1 MDAGIIIQVVLLLVG
16 FVFLIKGS
24 DFFVD
29 GASSIASI
37 LKIPTI
43 IVGLTIVAF
52 GTSAPE
58 AAVSI
63 TSSLTGNNAMAVSN
77 VIGSNLFNILM
88 VIGVS
93 ALLSD
98 LLMEKSVLNKDLP
111 FLVGIT
117 ILFTIFLFIGW
128 DISSIEGIILLLILV
143 AYLAYLIINARKSK
157 DANEVEKPKFS
168 LPKSII
174 FIIIGL
180 AGIILGG
187 DLVVDS
193 ASYIAM
199 ALGMSET
206 LVGLTIVA
214 IGTSLPELVTS
225 LTALKKGENQ
235 LVIGNVIGSN
245 IFNILFVLGASSAIS
260 AIPINSG
267 MLTDI
272 IFMIIVTI
280 LCFIFGKTQDKYDK
294 KRGYNI
300 SCIIRCL
307 HDFCNYEKLI
317 LLIHKPYKYL
327 MKLVHHKLHIHLG
340 LWICHFQMSI
350 FF

>member
-1 MDAGIIIQVVLLLVG
+1 MDAGIIIQFVLLIVG

-29 GASSIASI
+29 GASSIASL

-43 IVGLTIVAF
+43 IVGLTIVAL

-63 TSSLTGNNAMAVSN
+63 TSSLTGSNAMAVSN

-88 VIGVS
+88 VIGIS
-93 ALLSD
+93 ALLGD
-98 LLMEKSVLNKDLP
+98 LLMEKNVLDKDLP

-117 ILFTIFLFIGW
+117 LLWAVFIIIGW
-128 DISSIEGIILLLILV
+128 DITNIEGIILLLIMV
-143 AYLAYLIINARKSK
+143 AYISFLVYNTRKSGG
-157 DANEVEKPKFS
+157 AQEVEKPKLT

-174 FIIIGL
+174 FILVGL
-180 AGIILGG
+180 AGIVLGG

-193 ASYIAM
+193 ASAIAI

-225 LTALKKGENQ
+225 ITALKKGENQ

-260 AIPINSG
+260 AIPLDSSLLIDV
-267 MLTDI
+267 L
-272 IFMIIVTI
+272 FMFAVTV
-280 LCFIFGKTQDKYDK
+280 LCFIFGKTQEKYDK
-294 KRGYNI
+294 KEG
-300 SCIIRCL
+300 IIL
-307 HDFCNYEKLI
+307 VTLFIVYMAFAI
-317 LLIHKPYKYL
+317 LRN
-327 MKLVHHKLHIHLG
+327 
-340 LWICHFQMSI
+340 
-350 FF
+350 

>member
-1 MDAGIIIQVVLLLVG
+1 MDGSIIIQIVLLIVG

-29 GASSIASI
+29 GSSSIASL

-63 TSSLTGNNAMAVSN
+63 TSSLAGNNAMAVSN

-93 ALLSD
+93 ALLGD

-111 FLVGIT
+111 FLVAIT
-117 ILFTIFLFIGW
+117 VLFAAFILIGW
-128 DISSIEGIILLLILV
+128 NITSIEGIILLAILI
-143 AYLAYLIINARKSK
+143 AYVLYLIRSSKKSK
-157 DANEVEKPKFS
+157 DANKVEKAKLS
-168 LPKSII
+168 LPVSII
-174 FIIIGL
+174 FIVVGL

-187 DLVVDS
+187 DLVVKS
-193 ASYIAM
+193 ASSIAM

-235 LVIGNVIGSN
+235 IVIGNVIGSN

-260 AIPINSG
+260 EIPLDSS
-267 MLTDI
+267 MLIDV
-272 IFMIIVTI
+272 IFMIAVTI
-280 LCFIFGKTQDKYDK
+280 LFFIFGKTQEKYDK
-294 KRGYNI
+294 KEGIILVALFIGYMT
-300 SCIIRCL
+300 
-307 HDFCNYEKLI
+307 FAI
-317 LLIHKPYKYL
+317 LRN
-327 MKLVHHKLHIHLG
+327 
-340 LWICHFQMSI
+340 
-350 FF
+350 

>member
-29 GASSIASI
+29 GASSIAAI

-63 TSSLTGNNAMAVSN
+63 TSSLTGSNAMAVSN
-77 VIGSNLFNILM
+77 VIGSNLFNMLM
-88 VIGVS
+88 VIGIA
-93 ALLSD
+93 ALLGD
-98 LLMEKSVLNKDLP
+98 LLMEKSVLEKDLP

-117 ILFTIFLFIGW
+117 LLLAAFIVIGW
-128 DISSIEGIILLLILV
+128 NISTIEGIILLVILA
-143 AYLAYLIINARKSK
+143 AYIFYLIRSAGQSGATNY
-157 DANEVEKPKFS
+157 VEKPK
-168 LPKSII
+168 LTTPKSIL
-174 FIIIGL
+174 FIIVGL

-187 DLVVDS
+187 DMVVNS
-193 ASYIAM
+193 ASSIAM

-225 LTALKKGENQ
+225 ITALRKGENQ
-235 LVIGNVIGSN
+235 LVIGNVVGSN

-260 AIPINSG
+260 QIPLDSS
-267 MLTDI
+267 MLIDVLL
-272 IFMIIVTI
+272 MVGVTI
-280 LCFIFGKTQDKYDK
+280 LCFIFGKTQEKYDK
-294 KRGYNI
+294 KEG
-300 SCIIRCL
+300 II
-307 HDFCNYEKLI
+307 
-317 LLIHKPYKYL
+317 
-327 MKLVHHKLHIHLG
+327 LVALFIAYMAFA
-340 LWICHFQMSI
+340 IMRN
-350 FF
+350 

>member
-1 MDAGIIIQVVLLLVG
+1 MDISIIFQVVLLLVG

-43 IVGLTIVAF
+43 IVGLTIVAL

-63 TSSLTGNNAMAVSN
+63 TSSLTGSNAMAVSN

-88 VIGVS
+88 VIGIA

-111 FLVGIT
+111 FLVLIT
-117 ILFTIFLFIGW
+117 ILFAAFVVIGW
-128 DISSIEGIILLLILV
+128 NITNIEGIILLIILI
-143 AYLAYLIINARKSK
+143 AYLIYLIRSAKKSEDSDK
-157 DANEVEKPKFS
+157 VEEAKFS
-168 LPKSII
+168 LPKSIVL
-174 FIIIGL
+174 IIIGL

-187 DLVVDS
+187 DLVVNS
-193 ASYIAM
+193 ASDIAI

-260 AIPINSG
+260 SIQLDSS
-267 MLTDI
+267 MLIDVV
-272 IFMIIVTI
+272 FMIIVTI
-280 LCFIFGKTQDKYDK
+280 ICFIFGKTQDKFDK
-294 KRGYNI
+294 KEG
-300 SCIIRCL
+300 IIL
-307 HDFCNYEKLI
+307 VLLFIIYMAFAI
-317 LLIHKPYKYL
+317 LRN
-327 MKLVHHKLHIHLG
+327 
-340 LWICHFQMSI
+340 
-350 FF
+350 

>member
-1 MDAGIIIQVVLLLVG
+1 MDMSILLQFVLLIVG

-24 DFFVD
+24 DFFVA
-29 GASSIASI
+29 GASSIASL

-63 TSSLTGNNAMAVSN
+63 TSAITGNNAMAVSN

-88 VIGVS
+88 VIGIS
-93 ALLSD
+93 ALLGE
-98 LLMEKSVLNKDLP
+98 LLMEKDVLNKDLP

-117 ILFTIFLFIGW
+117 VLFAAFIIIGW
-128 DISSIEGIILLLILV
+128 NVSQIEGIILLIILIAYV
-143 AYLAYLIINARKSK
+143 AHLIKSAKKSDNA
-157 DANEVEKPKFS
+157 NVVEKPKFP
-168 LPKSII
+168 LPYSIL

-180 AGIILGG
+180 AGIVIGG
-187 DLVVDS
+187 DLVVNS
-193 ASYIAM
+193 ASDIAI
-199 ALGMSET
+199 AFGMSET

-245 IFNILFVLGASSAIS
+245 IFNILFVLGASSAIT
-260 AIPINSG
+260 AISLDSS
-267 MLTDI
+267 MLIDVT
-272 IFMIIVTI
+272 FMVFVTV
-280 LCFIFGKTQDKYDK
+280 LCFIFGKTQDKFDRK
-294 KRGYNI
+294 EGA
-300 SCIIRCL
+300 
-307 HDFCNYEKLI
+307 I
-317 LLIHKPYKYL
+317 LVALFIAY
-327 MKLVHHKLHIHLG
+327 M
-340 LWICHFQMSI
+340 I
-350 FF
+350 FAILRN

>member
-16 FVFLIKGS
+16 LLCLIKGS

-29 GASSIASI
+29 GASSIASH

-63 TSSLTGNNAMAVSN
+63 TSSLTGSNAMAVSN
-77 VIGSNLFNILM
+77 VIGSNLFNMLM
-88 VIGVS
+88 VIGIA
-93 ALLSD
+93 ALLSN
-98 LLMEKSVLNKDLP
+98 LLMEKSVLKKDLP
-111 FLVGIT
+111 FLVAIT
-117 ILFTIFLFIGW
+117 LLFAIFIFIGW
-128 DISSIEGIILLLILV
+128 DITNIEGIILLIIL
-143 AYLAYLIINARKSK
+143 AGYIIYLIRGSKKSK
-157 DANEVEKPKFS
+157 NANEVEAAKFT

-174 FIIIGL
+174 LIIIGL
-180 AGIILGG
+180 AGIIIGG

-193 ASYIAM
+193 ASAIAI

-225 LTALKKGENQ
+225 ITALKKGENQ

-260 AIPINSG
+260 RIPLDSS
-267 MLTDI
+267 MLIDVL
-272 IFMIIVTI
+272 FMMGVTI

-294 KRGYNI
+294 KEGVI
-300 SCIIRCL
+300 
-307 HDFCNYEKLI
+307 LI
-317 LLIHKPYKYL
+317 ALFIAYMAFAILRN
-327 MKLVHHKLHIHLG
+327 
-340 LWICHFQMSI
+340 
-350 FF
+350 

>member
-16 FVFLIKGS
+16 FLFLIKGS

-29 GASSIASI
+29 GASSIASH

-63 TSSLTGNNAMAVSN
+63 TSSLTGSNAMAVSN
-77 VIGSNLFNILM
+77 VIGSNLFNMLM
-88 VIGVS
+88 VIGIA
-93 ALLSD
+93 ALLSN
-98 LLMEKSVLNKDLP
+98 LLMEKSVLKKDLP

-117 ILFTIFLFIGW
+117 LLFAIFIFIGW
-128 DISSIEGIILLLILV
+128 DITNLEGIILLVILIGYV
-143 AYLAYLIINARKSK
+143 IYLIRGSKKSK
-157 DANEVEKPKFS
+157 NANEVEAAKFT
-168 LPKSII
+168 LPKSIVLI
-174 FIIIGL
+174 LIGL
-180 AGIILGG
+180 AGIIIGG

-193 ASYIAM
+193 ASAIAI

-225 LTALKKGENQ
+225 ITALKKGENQ

-260 AIPINSG
+260 RIPLDSS
-267 MLTDI
+267 MLIDVL
-272 IFMIIVTI
+272 FMMGVTI

-294 KRGYNI
+294 KEGVI
-300 SCIIRCL
+300 
-307 HDFCNYEKLI
+307 LI
-317 LLIHKPYKYL
+317 ALFIAYMAFAILRN
-327 MKLVHHKLHIHLG
+327 
-340 LWICHFQMSI
+340 
-350 FF
+350 

>member
-1 MDAGIIIQVVLLLVG
+1 MDASIILQIGLLLVG

-43 IVGLTIVAF
+43 IVGLTIVAL

-63 TSSLTGNNAMAVSN
+63 TSSLTGSNAMAVSN
-77 VIGSNLFNILM
+77 VIGSNLFNLLM
-88 VIGVS
+88 VIGIA

-117 ILFTIFLFIGW
+117 VLFAIFAFIGG
-128 DISSIEGIILLLILV
+128 DISSIEGIILLIILV
-143 AYLAYLIINARKSK
+143 VYIFNLVKNARKS
-157 DANEVEKPKFS
+157 EEGTVVEKPKFS

-174 FIIIGL
+174 FILVGL
-180 AGIILGG
+180 AGIIIGG
-187 DLVVDS
+187 DLVVNS
-193 ASYIAM
+193 ASDIAI
-199 ALGMSET
+199 AFGMSET

-260 AIPINSG
+260 AIPLDSSILID
-267 MLTDI
+267 MV
-272 IFMIIVTI
+272 FMIFVTI
-280 LCFIFGKTQDKYDK
+280 LCFIFGKTQEKYDK
-294 KRGYNI
+294 KEGIILVLLFVGYMA
-300 SCIIRCL
+300 
-307 HDFCNYEKLI
+307 FAI
-317 LLIHKPYKYL
+317 LRN
-327 MKLVHHKLHIHLG
+327 
-340 LWICHFQMSI
+340 
-350 FF
+350 

>member
-1 MDAGIIIQVVLLLVG
+1 MDASIIIQVVLLIIG

-29 GASSIASI
+29 GASSIASL

-93 ALLSD
+93 ALLGD

-111 FLVGIT
+111 FLVAIT
-117 ILFTIFLFIGW
+117 ILFAAFILIGW
-128 DISSIEGIILLLILV
+128 NITNIEGIILLIILI
-143 AYLAYLIINARKSK
+143 AYILYLIRSSKKSA
-157 DANEVEKPKFS
+157 DANKVEKAKLS

-174 FIIIGL
+174 FIVIGL

-187 DLVVDS
+187 DLVVNS
-193 ASYIAM
+193 ASDIAM

-260 AIPINSG
+260 AIPLDSS
-267 MLTDI
+267 MLIDVV
-272 IFMIIVTI
+272 FMIAVTI
-280 LCFIFGKTQDKYDK
+280 LCFIFGKTQEKYDK
-294 KRGYNI
+294 KEG
-300 SCIIRCL
+300 II
-307 HDFCNYEKLI
+307 
-317 LLIHKPYKYL
+317 
-327 MKLVHHKLHIHLG
+327 LVALFI
-340 LWICHFQMSI
+340 IYMAFAIMRN
-350 FF
+350 

>member
-16 FVFLIKGS
+16 FLFLIKGS

-29 GASSIASI
+29 GASSIASH

-63 TSSLTGNNAMAVSN
+63 TSSLTGSNAMAVSN
-77 VIGSNLFNILM
+77 VIGSNLFNMLM
-88 VIGVS
+88 VIGIA
-93 ALLSD
+93 ALLSN
-98 LLMEKSVLNKDLP
+98 LLMEKSVLKKDLP
-111 FLVGIT
+111 FLVAIT
-117 ILFTIFLFIGW
+117 LLFAIFIFIGW
-128 DISSIEGIILLLILV
+128 DITNIEGIILLIIL
-143 AYLAYLIINARKSK
+143 AGYIIYLIRGSKKSK
-157 DANEVEKPKFS
+157 NANEVEAAKFT

-174 FIIIGL
+174 LIIIGL
-180 AGIILGG
+180 AGIIIGG

-193 ASYIAM
+193 ASAIAI

-225 LTALKKGENQ
+225 ITALKKGENQ

-260 AIPINSG
+260 RIPLDSS
-267 MLTDI
+267 MLIDVL
-272 IFMIIVTI
+272 FMMGVTI

-294 KRGYNI
+294 KEGVI
-300 SCIIRCL
+300 
-307 HDFCNYEKLI
+307 LI
-317 LLIHKPYKYL
+317 ALFIAYMAFAILRN
-327 MKLVHHKLHIHLG
+327 
-340 LWICHFQMSI
+340 
-350 FF
+350 

>member
-1 MDAGIIIQVVLLLVG
+1 MDASIIIQFVLLIVG

-29 GASSIASI
+29 GASSIASL

-43 IVGLTIVAF
+43 IVGLTIVAL

-63 TSSLTGNNAMAVSN
+63 TSSLTGSNALAVSN
-77 VIGSNLFNILM
+77 VIGSNMFNILM
-88 VIGVS
+88 VIGIA
-93 ALLSD
+93 ALLSE
-98 LLMEKSVLNKDLP
+98 LVMEKQVLEKDLP

-117 ILFTIFLFIGW
+117 LLWAVFIVIGW
-128 DISSIEGIILLLILV
+128 DITNIEGIILLAIMV
-143 AYLAYLIINARKSK
+143 AYIAYLVYSTKKSGG
-157 DANEVEKPKFS
+157 ATEVEKPKYS
-168 LPKSII
+168 LPYSII
-174 FIIIGL
+174 FILVGL
-180 AGIILGG
+180 AGIVIGG

-193 ASYIAM
+193 ASAIAI
-199 ALGMSET
+199 AFGMSET

-235 LVIGNVIGSN
+235 MVIGNVIGSN

-260 AIPINSG
+260 AIPLDSS
-267 MLTDI
+267 MLIDVI
-272 IFMIIVTI
+272 LMIFVTV

-294 KRGYNI
+294 KEGAI
-300 SCIIRCL
+300 LVALFIIYMA
-307 HDFCNYEKLI
+307 FAI
-317 LLIHKPYKYL
+317 LRN
-327 MKLVHHKLHIHLG
+327 
-340 LWICHFQMSI
+340 
-350 FF
+350 

>member
-1 MDAGIIIQVVLLLVG
+1 MDFNFIIQIILLIVG
-16 FVFLIKGS
+16 FIFLIKGS

-29 GASSIASI
+29 GASSIASL

-43 IVGLTIVAF
+43 IVGLTIVAM

-63 TSSLTGNNAMAVSN
+63 TSSITGNNAMAVSN
-77 VIGSNLFNILM
+77 IIGSNLFNMLM
-88 VIGVS
+88 IIGVA

-117 ILFTIFLFIGW
+117 ILFAAFIFIGW
-128 DISSIEGIILLLILV
+128 NISVIGGIILLIILIV
-143 AYLAYLIINARKSK
+143 YIISLIRSAKKSDK
-157 DANEVEKPKFS
+157 ADEVEKAKYS

-174 FIIIGL
+174 LIIVGL
-180 AGIILGG
+180 AGIIIGG
-187 DLVVDS
+187 DVVVDS
-193 ASYIAM
+193 ASYIAI

-260 AIPINSG
+260 AIPLNST
-267 MLTDI
+267 MLIDVV
-272 IFMIIVTI
+272 FMIAVTV
-280 LCFIFGKTQDKYDK
+280 LCFIFGKTQEKYDK
-294 KRGYNI
+294 KEG
-300 SCIIRCL
+300 II
-307 HDFCNYEKLI
+307 LI
-317 LLIHKPYKYL
+317 ALFIAY
-327 MKLVHHKLHIHLG
+327 M
-340 LWICHFQMSI
+340 I
-350 FF
+350 FAILRN

>member
-1 MDAGIIIQVVLLLVG
+1 MDAGIIVQFVLLIVG

-29 GASSIASI
+29 GASSIASL

-43 IVGLTIVAF
+43 IVGLTIVAL

-63 TSSLTGNNAMAVSN
+63 TSSLTGSNAMAVSN
-77 VIGSNLFNILM
+77 VIGSNLFNMIM
-88 VIGVS
+88 VIGIS
-93 ALLSD
+93 ALLGD
-98 LLMEKSVLNKDLP
+98 LLMEKSVLEKDLP

-117 ILFTIFLFIGW
+117 VLWAIFIIIGW
-128 DISSIEGIILLLILV
+128 DITNIEGIILLIIMVSYIAFLI
-143 AYLAYLIINARKSK
+143 YNTKKSGG
-157 DANEVEKPKFS
+157 ANEVEKPKLT

-174 FIIIGL
+174 FILVGI
-180 AGIILGG
+180 AGIVIGG

-193 ASYIAM
+193 ASAIAI

-225 LTALKKGENQ
+225 ITALKKGENQ

-260 AIPINSG
+260 AIPLDSSLLIDVVF
-267 MLTDI
+267 MLL
-272 IFMIIVTI
+272 VTV
-280 LCFIFGKTQDKYDK
+280 LCFIFGKTQEKCDK
-294 KRGYNI
+294 KEG
-300 SCIIRCL
+300 IIL
-307 HDFCNYEKLI
+307 VTLFVVYMAFAI
-317 LLIHKPYKYL
+317 LRN
-327 MKLVHHKLHIHLG
+327 
-340 LWICHFQMSI
+340 
-350 FF
+350 

>member
-29 GASSIASI
+29 GASSIAAI

-63 TSSLTGNNAMAVSN
+63 TSSLTGSNAMAVSN
-77 VIGSNLFNILM
+77 VIGSNLFNMLM
-88 VIGVS
+88 VIGVA
-93 ALLSD
+93 ALLGD
-98 LLMEKSVLNKDLP
+98 LLMERSVLEKDLP

-117 ILFTIFLFIGW
+117 LLLTAFIVIGW
-128 DISSIEGIILLLILV
+128 NISVVEGIILLAILA
-143 AYLAYLIINARKSK
+143 AYIFYLIRSAGKSG
-157 DANEVEKPKFS
+157 ATNYVEKPK
-168 LPKSII
+168 LTTPKSIL
-174 FIIIGL
+174 FIIVGL

-187 DLVVDS
+187 DMVVNS
-193 ASYIAM
+193 ASSIAM

-225 LTALKKGENQ
+225 ITALRKGENQ
-235 LVIGNVIGSN
+235 LVIGNVVGSN

-260 AIPINSG
+260 QIPLDSS
-267 MLTDI
+267 MLIDVLL
-272 IFMIIVTI
+272 MVGVTI
-280 LCFIFGKTQDKYDK
+280 LCFIFGKTQEKYDK
-294 KRGYNI
+294 KEG
-300 SCIIRCL
+300 II
-307 HDFCNYEKLI
+307 
-317 LLIHKPYKYL
+317 
-327 MKLVHHKLHIHLG
+327 LVALFIAYMAFA
-340 LWICHFQMSI
+340 IMRN
-350 FF
+350 

>member
-1 MDAGIIIQVVLLLVG
+1 MDLSILLQVVLLLVG

-29 GASSIASI
+29 GASSVASL

-63 TSSLTGNNAMAVSN
+63 TSSWTGSNAMAVGN
-77 VIGSNLFNILM
+77 VIGSNLFNMLM
-88 VIGVS
+88 VIGIA
-93 ALLSD
+93 ALLSN
-98 LLMEKSVLNKDLP
+98 LLMEKSVLEKDLP

-117 ILFTIFLFIGW
+117 ILWAVFIVIGW
-128 DISSIEGIILLLILV
+128 NISQIEGIILLVIL
-143 AYLAYLIINARKSK
+143 LAYIIYLVRSARKSK
-157 DANEVEKPKFS
+157 DADVVEKPKLS

-174 FIIIGL
+174 FILVGI
-180 AGIILGG
+180 AGIVLGG
-187 DLVVDS
+187 DLVVNS
-193 ASYIAM
+193 ASDIAI
-199 ALGMSET
+199 ALGMSEA

-225 LTALKKGENQ
+225 ITALRKGENQ

-260 AIPINSG
+260 AIPLDSSLLIDV
-267 MLTDI
+267 L
-272 IFMIIVTI
+272 FMVAVTI
-280 LCFIFGKTQDKYDK
+280 LCYIFGKTQDKYDK
-294 KRGYNI
+294 KEG
-300 SCIIRCL
+300 II
-307 HDFCNYEKLI
+307 LI
-317 LLIHKPYKYL
+317 ALFVVYMAFAILRN
-327 MKLVHHKLHIHLG
+327 
-340 LWICHFQMSI
+340 
-350 FF
+350 

>member
-1 MDAGIIIQVVLLLVG
+1 MDFSIIIQVVLLLVG

-63 TSSLTGNNAMAVSN
+63 TSSLTGSNAMAVSN
-77 VIGSNLFNILM
+77 VIGSNMFNLLM
-88 VIGVS
+88 VIGLS
-93 ALLSD
+93 ALLGE
-98 LLMEKSVLNKDLP
+98 LLMEKNTLNKDLP

-117 ILFTIFLFIGW
+117 ILFAVFIIIGW
-128 DISSIEGIILLLILV
+128 DINNIEGIILLIILI
-143 AYLAYLIINARKSK
+143 AYIVYLIIGARKSK
-157 DANEVEKPKFS
+157 DANIVEKPK
-168 LPKSII
+168 LTPVKSII
-174 FIIIGL
+174 FILVGL
-180 AGIILGG
+180 AGIVLGG
-187 DLVVDS
+187 DLVVNS
-193 ASYIAM
+193 ASDIAI

-260 AIPINSG
+260 SIPLSST
-267 MLTDI
+267 MLIDI
-272 IFMIIVTI
+272 IFMVIVTI
-280 LCFIFGKTQDKYDK
+280 LCFIFGKTQDKFDK
-294 KRGYNI
+294 KEGA
-300 SCIIRCL
+300 
-307 HDFCNYEKLI
+307 I
-317 LLIHKPYKYL
+317 LVVLFVIY
-327 MKLVHHKLHIHLG
+327 M
-340 LWICHFQMSI
+340 I
-350 FF
+350 FAILRN

>member
-1 MDAGIIIQVVLLLVG
+1 MDMSILLQFVLLIVG

-29 GASSIASI
+29 GASSIASL

-63 TSSLTGNNAMAVSN
+63 TSAITGNNAMAVSN

-88 VIGVS
+88 VIGIS
-93 ALLSD
+93 ALLGE
-98 LLMEKSVLNKDLP
+98 LLMEKDVLNKDLP

-117 ILFTIFLFIGW
+117 VLFAAFIIIGW
-128 DISSIEGIILLLILV
+128 NVSQIEGIILLAILIAYV
-143 AYLAYLIINARKSK
+143 AHLIKSAKKSDNA
-157 DANEVEKPKFS
+157 NVVEKPKFT
-168 LPKSII
+168 LPYSIL

-180 AGIILGG
+180 AGIVIGG
-187 DLVVDS
+187 DLVVNS
-193 ASYIAM
+193 ASDIAI
-199 ALGMSET
+199 AFGMSET

-245 IFNILFVLGASSAIS
+245 IFNILFVLGASSAIT
-260 AIPINSG
+260 AISLDSS
-267 MLTDI
+267 MLIDVT
-272 IFMIIVTI
+272 FMVFVTV
-280 LCFIFGKTQDKYDK
+280 LCFIFGKTQDKFDRK
-294 KRGYNI
+294 EGA
-300 SCIIRCL
+300 
-307 HDFCNYEKLI
+307 I
-317 LLIHKPYKYL
+317 LVALFIAY
-327 MKLVHHKLHIHLG
+327 M
-340 LWICHFQMSI
+340 I
-350 FF
+350 FAILRN

>member
-1 MDAGIIIQVVLLLVG
+1 MDASIIIQVVLLLVG
-16 FVFLIKGS
+16 FLFLIKGS

-37 LKIPTI
+37 LRVPTI

-63 TSSLTGNNAMAVSN
+63 TSSLTGSNAMAVSN
-77 VIGSNLFNILM
+77 VIGSNLFNMLV
-88 VIGVS
+88 VIGVA
-93 ALLSD
+93 ALLSN
-98 LLMEKSVLNKDLP
+98 LLMEKKVLQKDLP

-117 ILFTIFLFIGW
+117 ILFVVFIFIGG
-128 DISSIEGIILLLILV
+128 DITNIEGIILLAILI
-143 AYLAYLIINARKSK
+143 AYLFFLIRDARKSS
-157 DANEVEKPKFS
+157 DSNVVEKPKLS

-174 FIIIGL
+174 FMIVGL
-180 AGIILGG
+180 AGIVLGG

-193 ASYIAM
+193 ASAIAL

-225 LTALKKGENQ
+225 ITALKKGENQ
-235 LVIGNVIGSN
+235 MVIGNVIGSN

-260 AIPINSG
+260 ALPVNRG
-267 MLTDI
+267 MMIDVV
-272 IFMIIVTI
+272 FMLGVTI

-294 KRGYNI
+294 KEGI
-300 SCIIRCL
+300 
-307 HDFCNYEKLI
+307 I
-317 LLIHKPYKYL
+317 LLLLFVAYMAFAI
-327 MKLVHHKLHIHLG
+327 MRN
-340 LWICHFQMSI
+340 
-350 FF
+350 

>member
-1 MDAGIIIQVVLLLVG
+1 MDMSIILQFILLIVG

-29 GASSIASI
+29 GASSIASL

-63 TSSLTGNNAMAVSN
+63 TSAITGNNAMAVSN
-77 VIGSNLFNILM
+77 VIGSNLFNLLM
-88 VIGVS
+88 VIGIA
-93 ALLSD
+93 ALLGE
-98 LLMEKSVLNKDLP
+98 LLMEKDVLNKDLP

-117 ILFTIFLFIGW
+117 ILFAVFIIIGW
-128 DISSIEGIILLLILV
+128 NVSQIEGIILLIILIC
-143 AYLAYLIINARKSK
+143 YLAYLIKSAKKSANA
-157 DANEVEKPKFS
+157 NVVEKPKFT
-168 LPKSII
+168 LPQSII

-180 AGIILGG
+180 AGIVIGG
-187 DLVVDS
+187 DLVVNS
-193 ASYIAM
+193 ASDIAI
-199 ALGMSET
+199 AFGMSET

-245 IFNILFVLGASSAIS
+245 IFNILFVLGASSAIT
-260 AIPINSG
+260 AISLDSS
-267 MLTDI
+267 MLIDVT
-272 IFMIIVTI
+272 FMVFVTV
-280 LCFIFGKTQDKYDK
+280 LCFIFGKTQDKFDK
-294 KRGYNI
+294 KEGA
-300 SCIIRCL
+300 
-307 HDFCNYEKLI
+307 I
-317 LLIHKPYKYL
+317 LVALFVAY
-327 MKLVHHKLHIHLG
+327 M
-340 LWICHFQMSI
+340 I
-350 FF
+350 FAILRN

>member
-1 MDAGIIIQVVLLLVG
+1 MDFNIIIQIALLIVG

-29 GASSIASI
+29 GASSIASL

-43 IVGLTIVAF
+43 IVGLTIVAL

-63 TSSLTGNNAMAVSN
+63 TSSLAGNNAMAVSN

-88 VIGVS
+88 VIGLS
-93 ALLSD
+93 ALLGE
-98 LLMEKSVLNKDLP
+98 LLMEKDVLNQDLP
-111 FLVGIT
+111 FLVAIT
-117 ILFTIFLFIGW
+117 VLFAVFIFIGW
-128 DISSIEGIILLLILV
+128 NISTIEGIILLIILIG
-143 AYLAYLIINARKSK
+143 YIIFLIRKSRK
-157 DANEVEKPKFS
+157 SSESNIVEEAKLS
-168 LPKSII
+168 LPKSVI
-174 FIIIGL
+174 FIIIGI
-180 AGIILGG
+180 AGIIIGG

-193 ASYIAM
+193 ASNIAL
-199 ALGMSET
+199 AFGMSET

-260 AIPINSG
+260 AIPLDSS
-267 MLTDI
+267 MLIDVL
-272 IFMIIVTI
+272 FMVFVTVI
-280 LCFIFGKTQDKYDK
+280 CFIFGKTQDKFDK
-294 KRGYNI
+294 REGA
-300 SCIIRCL
+300 
-307 HDFCNYEKLI
+307 I
-317 LLIHKPYKYL
+317 LVILFILYMAFAIL
-327 MKLVHHKLHIHLG
+327 RN
-340 LWICHFQMSI
+340 
-350 FF
+350 

>member
-1 MDAGIIIQVVLLLVG
+1 MDFGIIIQVVLLLVG

-37 LKIPTI
+37 LRVPTI
-43 IVGLTIVAF
+43 IIGLTIVAF

-63 TSSLTGNNAMAVSN
+63 TSSLTGSNALAVSN
-77 VIGSNLFNILM
+77 VIGSNLFNMLM
-88 VIGVS
+88 VIGIA
-93 ALLSD
+93 ALLGD

-117 ILFTIFLFIGW
+117 VLFAIFIFVGW
-128 DISSIEGIILLLILV
+128 NITNIEGIILLVILIAYIIYLILNV
-143 AYLAYLIINARKSK
+143 KKSS
-157 DANEVEKPKFS
+157 ESTIVEKPKLS

-174 FIIIGL
+174 FMIVGL
-180 AGIILGG
+180 AGIVLGG

-193 ASYIAM
+193 ASAIAL

-235 LVIGNVIGSN
+235 MVIGNVIGSN

-260 AIPINSG
+260 AIPLSPSL
-267 MLTDI
+267 LTDVL
-272 IFMIIVTI
+272 FMLAVTV
-280 LCFIFGKTQDKYDK
+280 LCFIFGKTQEKYDK
-294 KRGYNI
+294 KEGV
-300 SCIIRCL
+300 
-307 HDFCNYEKLI
+307 I
-317 LLIHKPYKYL
+317 LVVLFIAYMAFAIL
-327 MKLVHHKLHIHLG
+327 RN
-340 LWICHFQMSI
+340 
-350 FF
+350 

>member
-1 MDAGIIIQVVLLLVG
+1 MDASIIIQVVLLLVG

-58 AAVSI
+58 AAVSV
-63 TSSLTGNNAMAVSN
+63 TSALTGSNAMAVSN
-77 VIGSNLFNILM
+77 VIGSNMFNLLM
-88 VIGVS
+88 VIGLS
-93 ALLSD
+93 ALIGE
-98 LLMEKSVLNKDLP
+98 LLMEKSTLNEDLP

-117 ILFTIFLFIGW
+117 ILFAVFIFIGW
-128 DISSIEGIILLLILV
+128 NISRIEGIILLIILAGYIIHLIRS
-143 AYLAYLIINARKSK
+143 AKK
-157 DANEVEKPKFS
+157 TEDANKVEEAKLS

-174 FIIIGL
+174 FIIVGI
-180 AGIILGG
+180 AGIVLGG
-187 DLVVDS
+187 DLVVNS
-193 ASYIAM
+193 ASDIAI
-199 ALGMSET
+199 AFGMSEI

-260 AIPINSG
+260 GIPLNSS
-267 MLTDI
+267 MLIDVV
-272 IFMIIVTI
+272 FMVAVTI
-280 LCFIFGKTQDKYDK
+280 LCFIFGKTQDKFDRK
-294 KRGYNI
+294 EGA
-300 SCIIRCL
+300 
-307 HDFCNYEKLI
+307 I
-317 LLIHKPYKYL
+317 LVACFVLYMAFAIL
-327 MKLVHHKLHIHLG
+327 RN
-340 LWICHFQMSI
+340 
-350 FF
+350 

>member
-1 MDAGIIIQVVLLLVG
+1 MDFGIIIQVVLLLVG

-37 LKIPTI
+37 LRVPTI
-43 IVGLTIVAF
+43 IIGLTIVAF

-63 TSSLTGNNAMAVSN
+63 TSSLTGSNALAVSN
-77 VIGSNLFNILM
+77 VIGSNLFNMLM
-88 VIGVS
+88 VIGTA
-93 ALLSD
+93 ALLGD

-117 ILFTIFLFIGW
+117 VLFAIFIFVGW
-128 DISSIEGIILLLILV
+128 NITNIEGIILLVILIAYIIYLIL
-143 AYLAYLIINARKSK
+143 NAKKSS
-157 DANEVEKPKFS
+157 ESTIVEKPKLS

-174 FIIIGL
+174 FMIVGL
-180 AGIILGG
+180 AGIVLGG

-193 ASYIAM
+193 ASAIAL

-235 LVIGNVIGSN
+235 MVIGNVIGSN

-260 AIPINSG
+260 AIPLSPSL
-267 MLTDI
+267 LTDVL
-272 IFMIIVTI
+272 FMLAVTV
-280 LCFIFGKTQDKYDK
+280 LCFIFGKTQEKYDK
-294 KRGYNI
+294 KEGV
-300 SCIIRCL
+300 
-307 HDFCNYEKLI
+307 I
-317 LLIHKPYKYL
+317 LVVLFIAYMAFAIL
-327 MKLVHHKLHIHLG
+327 RN
-340 LWICHFQMSI
+340 
-350 FF
+350 

>member
-1 MDAGIIIQVVLLLVG
+1 MDASIIIQVVLLLVG

-29 GASSIASI
+29 GASSIASL

-43 IVGLTIVAF
+43 IVGLTIVAL

-63 TSSLTGNNAMAVSN
+63 TSSLAGSNAMAVSN
-77 VIGSNLFNILM
+77 VIGSNMFNILM
-88 VIGVS
+88 VIGLS
-93 ALLSD
+93 ALLGE
-98 LLMEKSVLNKDLP
+98 LLMEKDVLKKDLP

-117 ILFTIFLFIGW
+117 ILFAAFILINW
-128 DISSIEGIILLLILV
+128 DISSIEGIILLAILII
-143 AYLAYLIINARKSK
+143 YIFYLIRSAGKSESSK
-157 DANEVEKPKFS
+157 QVEKPKLS

-174 FIIIGL
+174 FIL
-180 AGIILGG
+180 VGIVGIVLGG
-187 DLVVDS
+187 DLVVNS
-193 ASYIAM
+193 ASDIAI

-245 IFNILFVLGASSAIS
+245 IFNILFVLGASSTIS
-260 AIPINSG
+260 AIPLDSS
-267 MLTDI
+267 MLMDV
-272 IFMIIVTI
+272 IFMVFVTI
-280 LCFIFGKTQDKYDK
+280 LCFIFGKTQSKFDK
-294 KRGYNI
+294 KEGA
-300 SCIIRCL
+300 
-307 HDFCNYEKLI
+307 I
-317 LLIHKPYKYL
+317 LVACFILYMAFAIL
-327 MKLVHHKLHIHLG
+327 RN
-340 LWICHFQMSI
+340 
-350 FF
+350 

>member
-29 GASSIASI
+29 GASSIASL

-43 IVGLTIVAF
+43 IVGLTIVAL

-63 TSSLTGNNAMAVSN
+63 TSSIAGSNAMAVSN
-77 VIGSNLFNILM
+77 VIGSNLFNMLM
-88 VIGVS
+88 VIGIA
-93 ALLSD
+93 ALISNLT
-98 LLMEKSVLNKDLP
+98 MEKSVLEKDLP

-117 ILFTIFLFIGW
+117 VLWAIFIIIGW
-128 DISSIEGIILLLILV
+128 DITNIEGIILLIIMIAYIIFLV
-143 AYLAYLIINARKSK
+143 VDTKKSGG
-157 DANEVEKPKFS
+157 ASEVEKPKFT

-174 FIIIGL
+174 LILIGL
-180 AGIILGG
+180 AGIVLGG

-193 ASYIAM
+193 ASAIAI

-225 LTALKKGENQ
+225 ITAIKKGENQ

-260 AIPINSG
+260 AIPLDSS
-267 MLTDI
+267 MLIDVL
-272 IFMIIVTI
+272 FMLFVTI
-280 LCFIFGKTQDKYDK
+280 LCFIFGKTQEKYDK
-294 KRGYNI
+294 KEGVILVLLFIGYMA
-300 SCIIRCL
+300 
-307 HDFCNYEKLI
+307 FAI
-317 LLIHKPYKYL
+317 LRN
-327 MKLVHHKLHIHLG
+327 
-340 LWICHFQMSI
+340 
-350 FF
+350 